1 MSTNCQS
8 CSMTIESG
16 DYCQYCADEGGQLI
30 PFEECV
36 ERFLQWTRRQEPDLA
51 ADEARRKT
59 VDFMA
64 TMPAWREHPE
74 VTRELAARDGQGGV
88 S

>member
-1 MSTNCQS
+1 MATGVSCKS

-16 DYCQYCADEGGQLI
+16 DYCANCADQEGSLI
-30 PFEECV
+30 SFEECL
-36 ERFLQWTRRQEPDLA
+36 ERFQQWTKRQEPDLSLE
-51 ADEARRKT
+51 DARRKT

-64 TMPAWREHPE
+64 TMPAWSEHPDLKK
-74 VTRELAARDGQGGV
+74 ELASRR